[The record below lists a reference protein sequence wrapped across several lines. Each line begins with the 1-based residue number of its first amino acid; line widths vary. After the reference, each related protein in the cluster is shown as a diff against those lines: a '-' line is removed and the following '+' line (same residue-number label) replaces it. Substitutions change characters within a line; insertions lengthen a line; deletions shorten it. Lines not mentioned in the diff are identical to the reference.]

1 LGSTRKFNDKFML
14 VMDSI
19 RKVETHQQEDLND
32 NINKK
37 IFEKMNDNI
46 IMKSFEN

>member
-1 LGSTRKFNDKFML
+1 ML

-37 IFEKMNDNI
+37 I
-46 IMKSFEN
+46 